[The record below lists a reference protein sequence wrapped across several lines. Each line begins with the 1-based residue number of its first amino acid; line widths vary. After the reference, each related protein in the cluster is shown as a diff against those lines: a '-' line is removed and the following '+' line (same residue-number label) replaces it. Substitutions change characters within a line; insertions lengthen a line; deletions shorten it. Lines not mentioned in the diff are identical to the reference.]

1 MLNIPVV
8 KDLTAQDMSAY
19 SPAVLIRLLSQPMVS
34 KQLGVKVVCLIGRMM
49 DVRFG
54 TLKEEKAVVIH
65 QFLSTVEMEERGD
78 VVVVGVVDKLYGQ
91 LYGADRMD

>member
-1 MLNIPVV
+1 
-8 KDLTAQDMSAY
+8 
-19 SPAVLIRLLSQPMVS
+19 MVS
-34 KQLGVKVVCLIGRMM
+34 KKLGVKVVCLIGRMM

-65 QFLSTVEMEERGD
+65 QFLPTVEMEERGD